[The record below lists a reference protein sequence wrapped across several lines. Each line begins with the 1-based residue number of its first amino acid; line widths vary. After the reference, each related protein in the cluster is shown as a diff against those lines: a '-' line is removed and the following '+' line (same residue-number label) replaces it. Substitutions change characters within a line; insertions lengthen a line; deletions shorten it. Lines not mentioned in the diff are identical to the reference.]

1 MKLRKF
7 LLPLLAALSGL
18 AASAFAQTQTTLAT
32 IAKVQGAAT
41 VTLADGTVSVLTV
54 GMKVPQG
61 ATLTTG
67 PDGDVFLESHPGYV
81 TAIKPGSTVLL
92 EEISVTT
99 TGGRVTEEKTLLD
112 LKNGDVVAILDPKKK
127 SVNNYQVRT
136 AAGVAQANGTVF
148 TVQFKGGT
156 YTIAVVNGQVSITPP
171 GGGTRTPMEAGM
183 MISANESS
191 SGYTLDSAQT
201 MASFGL
207 AGTASAIAGEA
218 ANLQNQMNELSELM
232 AVVVATV
239 AVAAQNGIGGTT
251 AAEAAQVAG
260 AVFASV
266 PGAAAQAAALIT
278 QSTPAGQDN
287 SAVVAA
293 IAAVV
298 PAAQQAAFSASI
310 SSGTF
315 QQTNVNVTTV
325 AAETTT
331 VTPPTS
337 IDSVTISRSN

>member
-18 AASAFAQTQTTLAT
+18 AATAFAQTQTTLAT
-32 IAKVQGAAT
+32 IAKVEGAAT
-41 VTLADGTVSVLTV
+41 VTLADGTITPLTV

-67 PDGDVFLESHPGYV
+67 PDGNVYLESHPGYV

-156 YTIAVVNGQVSITPP
+156 YTIAVVNGQVSVTPP
-171 GGGTRTPMEAGM
+171 GGGGATPLNAGYFIALNEAAAGINLEVAQIIGGAGLAVGVAGIAGDAAGM
-183 MISANESS
+183 QAAANE
-191 SGYTLDSAQT
+191 
-201 MASFGL
+201 M
-207 AGTASAIAGEA
+207 
-218 ANLQNQMNELSELM
+218 SELM

-239 AVAAQNGIGGTT
+239 AVAAQNNIGGTT
-251 AAEAAQVAG
+251 AAEAAQVAQ

-278 QSTPAGQDN
+278 QSTAPGQDN

-298 PAAQQAAFSASI
+298 PASQQAAFTQSI
-310 SSGTF
+310 ASGTF
-315 QQTNVNVTTV
+315 QQTTVNVTTV
-325 AAETTT
+325 SRTTTT

-337 IDSVTISRSN
+337 IDAVTISRSN

>member
-156 YTIAVVNGQVSITPP
+156 YTIAVVNGQVSVSSP
-171 GGGTRTPMEAGM
+171 GGGTRTPVDAGM
-183 MISANESS
+183 AITADTSS
-191 SGYTLDSAQT
+191 SGIVL
-201 MASFGL
+201 
-207 AGTASAIAGEA
+207 GTAQMFAGFNKNAANAAANAA
-218 ANLQNQMNELSELM
+218 ANLQNQVNELSELM

-325 AAETTT
+325 ATETTT